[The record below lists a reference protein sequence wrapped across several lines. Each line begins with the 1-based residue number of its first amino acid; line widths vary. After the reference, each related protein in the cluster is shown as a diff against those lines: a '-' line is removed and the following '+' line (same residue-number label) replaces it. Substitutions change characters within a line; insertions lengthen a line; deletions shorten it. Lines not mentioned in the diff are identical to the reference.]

1 MKPSKQKP
9 ISLSPG
15 RPKRRM
21 RSSFPALDGEGVS
34 SFPAL
39 GPELDEEGYPIG
51 YDDPPNE
58 TIPIELAD
66 LEDEA

>member
-1 MKPSKQKP
+1 
-9 ISLSPG
+9 
-15 RPKRRM
+15 M